1 MNNLLKY
8 ALAPVVLAV
17 GVGIKKSV
25 QRALTVR
32 ELEKAVASNDRS
44 KVESI
49 LMFKSHLLPKDMKR
63 SVQTWFDKQNA

>member
-17 GVGIKKSV
+17 GVGVKKSV
-25 QRALTVR
+25 QRVLTIR
-32 ELEKAVASNDRS
+32 ELEKAVATNDYA

-63 SVQTWFDKQNA
+63 SVQTWFDKQKS